1 MGDFASALADGLPE
15 ASEAGLR
22 ATLEYVKDGIFFL
35 DSQGT
40 VVDANAAACAQLG
53 RERSEVI
60 GASVAAFTGRTGFQ
74 FSSIVNRLESEP
86 HLSYQTTHLHKSG
99 TRVDVDLTITRM
111 PSHGSYLYVGIAR
124 DVTERARVEE
134 ELRQSEQR
142 YRLLVENLPGSAIM
156 LFDRDL
162 RFLLVDGPEIASNG
176 FTRQAIVG
184 LTPAECLPP
193 EFVAAI
199 EPNMRAVIE
208 GKRFSAEVSYGE
220 VRYLSEYVPLRNT
233 AGEVVTGLILA
244 QNVTERYRA
253 ALAV

>member
-1 MGDFASALADGLPE
+1 M
-15 ASEAGLR
+15 
-22 ATLEYVKDGIFFL
+22 
-35 DSQGT
+35 
-40 VVDANAAACAQLG
+40 
-53 RERSEVI
+53 
-60 GASVAAFTGRTGFQ
+60 
-74 FSSIVNRLESEP
+74 
-86 HLSYQTTHLHKSG
+86 
-99 TRVDVDLTITRM
+99 
-111 PSHGSYLYVGIAR
+111 GIAR

-156 LFDRDL
+156 LFDREL

-176 FTRQAIVG
+176 FSRQAIVG

-220 VRYLSEYVPLRNT
+220 IRYLSEYVPLRDT

-253 ALAV
+253 GLAVAQRERQFRTLTNNLPDFVVRLDRDQRYTYVNPVFEAATGVPLEIALGKSNGELGMPADQLERWTAAIQRVFDTQEPTRLEDDFKGPDGVTLTWEARLVPERAESGKSTRF